1 MGIKNMNEMKIKKIV
16 GTFLRI
22 KPNDISEETIIDA
35 TVLQGSVLFARMIS
49 KVNALCETDLDGLN
63 VHTYG
68 DLINTIN
75 ES

>member
-1 MGIKNMNEMKIKKIV
+1 MNEIKIKKIV

-22 KPNDISEETIIDA
+22 KPNDISEDTQIDA

-49 KVNALCETDLDGLN
+49 KINALCDTNLDG
-63 VHTYG
+63 VDIHTYG
-68 DLINTIN
+68 DLIVKLN

>member
-1 MGIKNMNEMKIKKIV
+1 MEIKNMNEIKIKKIV

-22 KPNDISEETIIDA
+22 KPNDISEDTQIDA

-49 KVNALCETDLDGLN
+49 KINALCDTNLDG
-63 VHTYG
+63 VDIHTYG
-68 DLINTIN
+68 DLIVKLN